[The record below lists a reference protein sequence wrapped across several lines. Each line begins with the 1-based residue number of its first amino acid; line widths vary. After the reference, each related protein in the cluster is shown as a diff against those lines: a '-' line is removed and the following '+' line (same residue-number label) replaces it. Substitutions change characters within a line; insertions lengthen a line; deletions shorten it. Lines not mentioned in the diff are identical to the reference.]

1 MRVKS
6 KWIAIT
12 VLTFLLSLA
21 PTLVALAD
29 GIHGG

>member
-1 MRVKS
+1 MRNKI

-12 VLTFLLSLA
+12 IFIFLLALA

-29 GIHGG
+29 GIGGG